1 MKTRTLTLLLT
12 LTLTSMQ
19 AQGNKGNRLTTRIA
33 QVLGFQPKQL
43 MITTTL
49 AVLTCTMLSC
59 GTIKPHL
66 YDIGLLNPSSAM
78 QAKTIAEAVLVAQ
91 RGFVLELESG
101 KELAKLENGKE
112 DAKATDRLQVMH
124 NHAYLLKPMKF
135 GYEPMLVEIIKENDR
150 LVTVKGYANK
160 YKLTVSPETVK
171 GYLIDNHPN
180 VGRVVKLTSD
190 AVGITHF
197 NGMVFAVYNNGIHA
211 IKITS
216 KTTLDG
222 EQEELHGKD
231 DAPHIRFAYED
242 QLY

>member
-1 MKTRTLTLLLT
+1 MKTRTLILLLA

-19 AQGNKGNRLTTRIA
+19 AQGNKGNKGNRLTTRIA

-43 MITTTL
+43 VITTTF

-101 KELAKLENGKE
+101 KE

-124 NHAYLLKPMKF
+124 NHAYLLKPMGF
-135 GYEPMLVEIIKENDR
+135 GYEPMLVEIIKENDS
-150 LVTVKGYANK
+150 LVTVKGYASK
-160 YKLTVSPETVK
+160 YKLTISPETVK

-197 NGMVFAVYNNGIHA
+197 NGMVFAVYSNGIHA

-222 EQEELHGKD
+222 EQEELHSKD